1 MPRTTV
7 PLVIVAIAF
16 SITNAFHCQHH
27 PSIPRHEHRQL
38 SLKHNSIKHRSHQL
52 HAKPKKKTSSGAGFG
67 VSSSPTNTAQK
78 RTRSVSGYTGSG
90 TKILAAA
97 ANNFDR
103 LVKLH
108 GKDAIT
114 DVYVRS
120 PSNDAS
126 TFWFV
131 GKVIRHLP
139 DVNTDSDN
147 DAEYED
153 EELDGTIYP
162 TVSESILSQKRL
174 ILEYAKN
181 QLRPQ
186 NLSGKYS
193 TGLEL
198 WTAPGNSEMDVV
210 QNKVS
215 LTKIVGSTS
224 DLREGFSVKDVGYN
238 PEIYVGEEKE
248 KGGLRVVRDEEGHPV
263 KPPFDI

>member
-1 MPRTTV
+1 M
-7 PLVIVAIAF
+7 
-16 SITNAFHCQHH
+16 
-27 PSIPRHEHRQL
+27 RQ
-38 SLKHNSIKHRSHQL
+38 HRSHQL

-67 VSSSPTNTAQK
+67 VSSPTKTATASSQK
-78 RTRSVSGYTGSG
+78 RTRSVSGYTGGG
-90 TKILAAA
+90 TKVLAAA

-103 LVKLH
+103 LAQLH
-108 GKDAIT
+108 DKDAIT

-139 DVNTDSDN
+139 TNNNEHD
-147 DAEYED
+147 D
-153 EELDGTIYP
+153 EELDGAVYP
-162 TVSESILSQKRL
+162 TVSETILSQKRL

-193 TGLEL
+193 SGLEL

-215 LTKIVGSTS
+215 LAKITGSTS
-224 DLREGFSVKDVGYN
+224 EVREGFSVEDVGYN